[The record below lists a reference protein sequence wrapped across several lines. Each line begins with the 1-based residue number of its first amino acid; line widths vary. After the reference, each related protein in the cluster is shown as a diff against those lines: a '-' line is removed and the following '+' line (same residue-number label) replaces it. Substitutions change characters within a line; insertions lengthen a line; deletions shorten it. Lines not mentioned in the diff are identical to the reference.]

1 MRPVLTQADGFV
13 SAAPSASRP
22 ESGGF
27 PNLYVGS
34 SMLPASVDKA
44 RKIRECLPRPAPLP
58 GRNNVSEGVRNAV
71 SKGLARA

>member
-27 PNLYVGS
+27 PILYAWAAGAVA
-34 SMLPASVDKA
+34 LVD
-44 RKIRECLPRPAPLP
+44 
-58 GRNNVSEGVRNAV
+58 NACQI
-71 SKGLARA
+71 GE